1 MFRDET
7 LKQILLLAW
16 PVMITQILNLLYNLF
31 DAFWLGNLEGA
42 TTVAAIQISW
52 PIFGMLIAV
61 GYGFSTAAVSL
72 VSQYNG
78 ADMKENINF
87 VSSQIILITFLI
99 SLPLAIIGY
108 LATPTLVYSL
118 GVDPLVAEEAIKYI
132 KIIFLGLPFIF
143 ITICADGI
151 FRGNRQMVLSMVIIG
166 ISVLLNI
173 LLDPFFIEG
182 YYFFPRLGI
191 SGAAIATI
199 IAYAFSSFLFLLYL
213 FLGRRGIKISIRYM
227 VPNLKK
233 ITKILKIGVPASIG
247 YGGSSL
253 GFFFLM
259 YIIAM
264 VPNATIALAAYGI
277 GDRLMYM
284 ILIISLGIAAASSTL
299 VGEALGENSIEK
311 AKKIV
316 RKALTT
322 SFIMTILF
330 VIVTAIFRT
339 ELIGLFL
346 YDEAVILEGSLYIII
361 FSIGMP
367 FFAIFN
373 IVDGVFAGSGHNI
386 PMMIC
391 EIMRLILLRIPLSY
405 ILGISLGLG
414 SKGIWISMTI
424 SNIIAALLGL
434 ALLSSD
440 IWKNRV
446 IDVPTAT

>member
-1 MFRDET
+1 MFREDT
-7 LKQILLLAW
+7 LKQILILAW
-16 PVMITQILNLLYNLF
+16 PVMITQLLNLLYNLF
-31 DAFWLGNLEGA
+31 DAFWLGNLEGV
-42 TTVAAIQISW
+42 TTIAAIQISW
-52 PIFGMLIAV
+52 PVFGMLIAI

-78 ADMKENINF
+78 ANLKNNANF
-87 VSSQIILITFLI
+87 FASQVISITFLI
-99 SLPLAIIGY
+99 SLPLAVIGY

-118 GVDPLVAEEAIKYI
+118 GVEQMVAQEAIKYI
-132 KIIFLGLPFIF
+132 KIIFLGFPFIL

-151 FRGNRQMVLSMVIIG
+151 FRGNRQMVLSMIIIG
-166 ISVLLNI
+166 VSVLLNI
-173 LLDPFFIEG
+173 VLDPLFIEG
-182 YYFFPRLGI
+182 YYFFPEMGI
-191 SGAAIATI
+191 SGAAVATI
-199 IAYAFSSFLFLLYL
+199 IAYAFSSFLFIL
-213 FLGRRGIKISIRYM
+213 FLSLGKGGIRISPIQM
-227 VPNLKK
+227 IPDIKK
-233 ITKILKIGVPASIG
+233 IKKILKIGVPASIG

-264 VPNATIALAAYGI
+264 VPNATTALAAYGI

-284 ILIISLGIAAASSTL
+284 VLIISLGISAASSTL

-311 AKKIV
+311 AKKVV

-322 SFIMTILF
+322 TFIITTLF
-330 VIVTAIFRT
+330 AIFTVIFRA

-346 YDEAVILEGSLYIII
+346 KEEAVILEGSLYIII

-373 IVDGVFAGSGHNI
+373 IVDGVFAGSGHNT
-386 PMMIC
+386 PTMIC
-391 EIMRLILLRIPLSY
+391 EILRLILIRIPLSY
-405 ILGISLGLG
+405 IFLELG

-434 ALLSSD
+434 ALLSTD
-440 IWKNRV
+440 IWKNKV
-446 IDVPTAT
+446 IDVPPILS